1 MNENNKKISNLLI
14 EKNSIENK
22 LESVKKEIKEDDNIT
37 FNNYDKII
45 GKLNDTFF
53 VIKKKEREKLEKDK
67 KNIENINNFSS
78 LYSNFKLVNDNQ
90 NILNNINH
98 NIWWCNNS
106 LSNNITLMRNLL
118 REQKY
123 IENDE
128 ITVKGIIATG
138 INECNELLFTE
149 MIFKG
154 LLDNLEFP
162 EIIAILSSFINEKD
176 QNGEERYIS
185 DLIIS
190 NNVKIVLK
198 ELSSIA
204 ENYINLEEKYKIYI
218 NSDYKLYLD
227 FIEPSY
233 IWASGGTISDVY
245 QHTSIY
251 DGNFVKAIM
260 RINNI
265 CDNLMD
271 ICLNIE
277 RFDICKK
284 IEGYTQ
290 ILIRDITT
298 INSLYVK

>member
-1 MNENNKKISNLLI
+1 MINLL
-14 EKNSIENK
+14 
-22 LESVKKEIKEDDNIT
+22 KERQYIEDDKIT
-37 FNNYDKII
+37 I
-45 GKLNDTFF
+45 
-53 VIKKKEREKLEKDK
+53 
-67 KNIENINNFSS
+67 
-78 LYSNFKLVNDNQ
+78 
-90 NILNNINH
+90 
-98 NIWWCNNS
+98 
-106 LSNNITLMRNLL
+106 
-118 REQKY
+118 
-123 IENDE
+123 
-128 ITVKGIIATG
+128 KGIIATG

-176 QNGEERYIS
+176 QNGEERYIN
-185 DLIIS
+185 DLFIS

-204 ENYINLEEKYKIYI
+204 ENYINLEEKHKIYI

>member
-1 MNENNKKISNLLI
+1 
-14 EKNSIENK
+14 
-22 LESVKKEIKEDDNIT
+22 
-37 FNNYDKII
+37 
-45 GKLNDTFF
+45 
-53 VIKKKEREKLEKDK
+53 
-67 KNIENINNFSS
+67 
-78 LYSNFKLVNDNQ
+78 
-90 NILNNINH
+90 
-98 NIWWCNNS
+98 
-106 LSNNITLMRNLL
+106 MRNLL